1 MKTNITATQQSAYL
15 TRSKYDAYEQQLE
28 YMEKEGSR
36 KLSRLLASAPGS
48 GMGRPM
54 DLPIH
59 DLARLFYA
67 EIDEL
72 RFKITHA
79 VFIEDIVNSYSDT
92 SICGIGATIAITEL
106 SSMETDVYTILGSDE
121 ANPSFGVISYLSPIG
136 ASVMGKKIGDVV
148 VLKTNGLKFRI
159 DEVEYRPLDI
169 KNEPKDWDTIL
180 NTHIT

>member
-1 MKTNITATQQSAYL
+1 MKTNLATQQSIYL
-15 TRSKYDAYEQQLE
+15 TRSKYAAYEQQLD

-59 DLARLFYA
+59 DLARLFYS

-79 VFIEDIVNSYSDT
+79 VFIEDTVASYSDT
-92 SICGIGATIAITEL
+92 SICGIGATITITEL

-121 ANPSFGVISYLSPIG
+121 ANPSLGIISHLSPIG
-136 ASVMGKKIGDVV
+136 ASVMGKKVGDVID
-148 VLKTNGLKFRI
+148 LKTNGLKFRI
-159 DEVEYRPLDI
+159 DKVEYRSLEI

-180 NTHIT
+180 NNTIV